1 MNNFIKSRYTL
12 DDLEQF
18 RDKDGFIDLTKTDI
32 KITQESREKRGT
44 AERMKNWVDLAGK
57 KVLLRGQPE
66 DIENYSMYA
75 ELIIEEIAKELG
87 IENAHYDLI
96 KTKDNNGKE
105 ITGVL
110 SVAIM
115 DMDKEELISLHD
127 LVGDEENTLQ
137 KEITEIDELDDM
149 CVTNYDFTIEKLAE
163 RLTKGGYS
171 EEEIR
176 KLMLDYKK
184 RLIFYLSVLDADKH
198 PENIS
203 FIKSIKGNDKIRIS
217 PNYDSEFSLLLE
229 LDQGYCKYISE
240 NMFEVEK
247 ETDNDE
253 FRIGIIVPEEEGGWN
268 NIWKDTLEK
277 LIEDDEL
284 YDYYNDNM
292 RGKIDMKVIFERVE
306 KRIHA
311 PMPNVAKIVAQRAY
325 ESRNRIIE
333 KIMDGE
339 ITPGSALSEEYDLK
353 SEIKYMSVDEK
364 ANDKT
369 ESLIKMLSGFIEKGK
384 KTGITTEEQLKIGK
398 IMQEDIEQS
407 RKKENSISNEEKAI
421 DDIEMD

>member
-1 MNNFIKSRYTL
+1 MKKR
-12 DDLEQF
+12 
-18 RDKDGFIDLTKTDI
+18 RRV
-32 KITQESREKRGT
+32 RE
-44 AERMKNWVDLAGK
+44 NW
-57 KVLLRGQPE
+57 E
-66 DIENYSMYA
+66 
-75 ELIIEEIAKELG
+75 
-87 IENAHYDLI
+87 
-96 KTKDNNGKE
+96 DNNGKE

>member
-44 AERMKNWVDLAGK
+44 AERMKNWVDPAGK

-96 KTKDNNGKE
+96 KTKDNKGKE

-163 RLTKGGYS
+163 RLTK
-171 EEEIR
+171 
-176 KLMLDYKK
+176 
-184 RLIFYLSVLDADKH
+184 
-198 PENIS
+198 
-203 FIKSIKGNDKIRIS
+203 
-217 PNYDSEFSLLLE
+217 
-229 LDQGYCKYISE
+229 GYCKYISE